1 MPNIAPVDTIG
12 RWSSAGAEAAYF
24 LPPKPERP
32 TLRADT
38 TTMRMK
44 LVTIFR
50 LSDSEFPTVPDQY
63 GTPLEAPFQHGC
75 RQRLAVSQAPS

>member
-1 MPNIAPVDTIG
+1 VPDIATVDTIG
-12 RWSSAGAEAAYF
+12 RWSSARAEAAYL

-32 TLRADT
+32 TPRADT

-50 LSDSEFPTVPDQY
+50 LSDSESPKVPDQY
-63 GTPLEAPFQHGC
+63 GTPLEAPFQHGR
-75 RQRLAVSQAPS
+75 RQRLTVSQAPS